1 MIFFVFQVPA
11 ENILTSGS
19 VAFEPDFA
27 QVSVYFL
34 FEVFG
39 KVFVKTL
46 DNCKNRLLSK
56 CGKKSCCSVKKLTLK
71 KIMQGIADLEDEIN
85 NQYLRG
91 RKIEFFDKKALY
103 NNRQN
108 YIKYTSVYK
117 YIVFFK
123 MGKKI

>member
-1 MIFFVFQVPA
+1 
-11 ENILTSGS
+11 
-19 VAFEPDFA
+19 
-27 QVSVYFL
+27 
-34 FEVFG
+34 
-39 KVFVKTL
+39 
-46 DNCKNRLLSK
+46 
-56 CGKKSCCSVKKLTLK
+56 
-71 KIMQGIADLEDEIN
+71 MQGIADLEDEIN

-123 MGKKI
+123 MGKKK